1 MSISELNNNKEPQM
15 NKKVLIGRILAAIPI
30 LVLAMS
36 AFMKLQ
42 RGPEVMQGIR
52 AQGISESLLTTI
64 MILEILS
71 LVLYAIPQT
80 AVIGAILVT
89 GYMGGA
95 IMTHLRLGDGVA
107 IQVML
112 PIIAWLSLYLRDERL
127 RHLLPLRK

>member
-1 MSISELNNNKEPQM
+1 M
-15 NKKVLIGRILAAIPI
+15 NKKVLIGRILAVIPI
-30 LVLAMS
+30 FILAMS
-36 AFMKLQ
+36 AFMKFQ
-42 RGPEVMQGIR
+42 KGPEVLEGIK

-80 AVIGAILVT
+80 AMLGAILIT

-95 IMTHLRLGDGVA
+95 IMTHLRLDDGVM
-107 IQVML
+107 IQVLL

-127 RHLLPLRK
+127 KNLLPVRKI

>member
-1 MSISELNNNKEPQM
+1 M
-15 NKKVLIGRILAAIPI
+15 NKKVLIGRILAVIPI
-30 LVLAMS
+30 FILAMS
-36 AFMKLQ
+36 AFMKFQ
-42 RGPEVMQGIR
+42 KGPEVLEGIK

-80 AVIGAILVT
+80 AMLGAILIT

-95 IMTHLRLGDGVA
+95 IMTHLRLGDGVM
-107 IQVML
+107 IQVLL

-127 RHLLPLRK
+127 KNLLPVRKI